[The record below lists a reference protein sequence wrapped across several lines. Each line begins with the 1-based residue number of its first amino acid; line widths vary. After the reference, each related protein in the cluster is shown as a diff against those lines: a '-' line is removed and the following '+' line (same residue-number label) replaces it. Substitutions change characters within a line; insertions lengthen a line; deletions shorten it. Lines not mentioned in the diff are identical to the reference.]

1 VKLNVSSGQKRP
13 GIETITKE
21 NNMKNKVSIIGAG
34 MTGSTTAHWLAERE
48 IADLVLVDVVEGMPQ
63 GKALDLQQAL
73 PVIGKDVRVMGSND
87 YSATA
92 GSDIVVI
99 TAGLPRKPGMSR
111 DDLLFANAEIVRKA
125 TEETIKYSPEA
136 IFIILT
142 NPLDAMAYLAMK
154 VAGVAPQRVV
164 GQAGILDSARMRAF
178 VAMELGVSVENIHC
192 YVLGGHG
199 DEMVPLTRA
208 SNVAGVPLED
218 ILPAGRLEAIVDR
231 TRKGG
236 GEIVSL
242 LKTGSAYYAPAAA
255 IAQMADA
262 ILKDKHLIVPASAY
276 LQGEYG
282 LNDIFFGV
290 PAQLGR
296 KGVEKVIEYK
306 LSEKEL
312 ADLQKSAQGCAENIA
327 KLK

>member
-1 VKLNVSSGQKRP
+1 
-13 GIETITKE
+13 
-21 NNMKNKVSIIGAG
+21 

-48 IADLVLVDVVEGMPQ
+48 IADIVLVDIIEGIPQ
-63 GKALDLQQAL
+63 GKALDLQEAL
-73 PVIGKDVRVMGSND
+73 PVIGKDVRVTGSNEYD
-87 YSATA
+87 ATA
-92 GSDIVVI
+92 ESDIVVI

-125 TEETIKYSPEA
+125 VEETIKRSPEA
-136 IFIILT
+136 IYVILT
-142 NPLDAMAYLAMK
+142 NPLDAMAFLALK
-154 VAGVAPQRVV
+154 VANIPPQRVI

-199 DEMVPLTRA
+199 DEMVPLTQI
-208 SNVAGVPLED
+208 SNVAGIPLNK
-218 ILPAGRLEAIVDR
+218 ILSSDRLETIVDR

-242 LKTGSAYYAPAAA
+242 LKTGSAYYAPAVAV
-255 IAQMADA
+255 AQMVES
-262 ILKDKHLIVPASAY
+262 ILKNKHLIVPASAY

-282 LNDIFFGV
+282 LREMFFGV
-290 PAQLGR
+290 PVQLGR
-296 KGVEKVIEYK
+296 NGVERIIEHPLSEEEAQALK
-306 LSEKEL
+306 LS
-312 ADLQKSAQGCAENIA
+312 AQAVAENIS